1 MVYFDAN
8 WYLHLF
14 DENQNKKV
22 KEDMKNMEILCKKI
36 LTTLLIYSKIA
47 MFECWLL
54 SLAPI
59 FADCVGC
66 IFLSDIGSVQQV
78 LLLIVYWLEGEFSN
92 ENNIY
97 S

>member
-1 MVYFDAN
+1 MHIYWSLLKN
-8 WYLHLF
+8 I
-14 DENQNKKV
+14 KV
-22 KEDMKNMEILCKKI
+22 KNMEILCKKI

-59 FADCVGC
+59 FADCGGC

>member
-1 MVYFDAN
+1 
-8 WYLHLF
+8 
-14 DENQNKKV
+14 
-22 KEDMKNMEILCKKI
+22 MEILCKKI

-54 SLAPI
+54 SLPPI
-59 FADCVGC
+59 FADCVDS

>member
-1 MVYFDAN
+1 M
-8 WYLHLF
+8 
-14 DENQNKKV
+14 
-22 KEDMKNMEILCKKI
+22 
-36 LTTLLIYSKIA
+36 A